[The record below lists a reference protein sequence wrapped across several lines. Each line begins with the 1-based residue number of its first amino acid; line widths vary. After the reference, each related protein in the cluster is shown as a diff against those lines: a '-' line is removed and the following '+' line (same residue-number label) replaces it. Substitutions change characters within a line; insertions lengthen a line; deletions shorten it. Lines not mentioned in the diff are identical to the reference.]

1 MEMTEIT
8 GWVQSSVSL
17 QATVTILT
25 LQKPGQFYLNYL
37 SSTFQPTFNLIKSI
51 TTAHGSTP
59 KPQQIEHSPLLMAQ
73 LQSLSKLN
81 TNLLQPS
88 TEYPGNPVS
97 PTYK

>member
-51 TTAHGSTP
+51 TTAHGLTP
-59 KPQQIEHSPLLMAQ
+59 KPQQIEHSPLLMALTPKPQ
-73 LQSLSKLN
+73 QIEHKFVTTLN
-81 TNLLQPS
+81 GIS
-88 TEYPGNPVS
+88 W
-97 PTYK
+97 